1 MDMIRRLF
9 LLSLTC
15 LFLLAP
21 HAGCAAQE
29 YAYTLAIPGPD
40 DLPAGDAAGIALC
53 HVLEEGSCITLSED
67 GTTYDFPRIELTSRP
82 IYCKT
87 TYVRNQ
93 QQGGWV
99 VSFFPEDIPMLA
111 AAVDIASPSGE
122 VIGATFGFTVTMLS
136 KWEAEKG
143 NYAFWS
149 LEDKVLFDTLYANPA
164 QNEFHVLPTD
174 ADISLEAA
182 LQIAQGAIAA
192 AYNASP
198 GSDVLPAYNLIQQ
211 QDGSRQWQIDFF
223 KKGHAD
229 GTPDLLY
236 WVYVDAA
243 TGEVLVIDE
252 NAGGLG

>member
-9 LLSLTC
+9 LLSLAC

-67 GTTYDFPRIELTSRP
+67 GTTYDFPLIELTNRP

-93 QQGGWV
+93 QQGSWV

-122 VIGATFGFTVTMLS
+122 VADATFGFTVTMLN
-136 KWEAEKG
+136 KWGAEKG
-143 NYAFWS
+143 DYAFWS
-149 LEDKVLFDTLYANPA
+149 LEDKYLFDTLYANPA
-164 QNEFHVLPTD
+164 QHEFHVLPTD

-182 LQIAQGAIAA
+182 GQIARDALAA

-211 QDGSRQWQIDFF
+211 QDGSRQWQIDFL

-229 GTPDLLY
+229 GAPDLLY

-243 TGEVLVIDE
+243 TGDVLVIDE